1 MRIGICY
8 SLGCRRNMA
17 RAHRYCARIFLIC
30 ALSLVTAHAED
41 GSAAW
46 LRYARI
52 QNPALYRS
60 LPSTIIVQGN
70 DLIQKTAARELQR
83 GLTSMLGRNFT
94 VRALPETAPLNDQSA
109 IVIAT
114 PRDAAEST
122 SSIRPVP
129 GVNADRFHIQSQKM
143 SNGRTRVVVEGASA
157 RAELYA
163 VFHLL
168 EEIAMERPIPPNETQ
183 TPRVAI
189 RWTDEWDNLDG
200 TIERG
205 YAGPSI
211 FFENGH
217 VRSDLTRA
225 GEYARLLSSVGV
237 NGCNINNVN
246 ANLDLL
252 TSEHLAEFARVAE
265 VFRPW
270 GVRLALSVDL
280 TSPQTVGHLPTFDPL
295 DPAVIAWWK
304 EKADEIFKL
313 IPDFAGF
320 TVKAD
325 SEGRRG
331 PSQYGRSPVDA
342 ANVLARA
349 LKSHGGVVLYR
360 GFVYDNHLD
369 WRNLKADRAR
379 AGVDNFAKYDGLF
392 DSNVVIQIK
401 EGPIDFQAREPVS
414 PLFAALR
421 HTNMAIELQTT
432 QEYTGQQ
439 RHMVWLPQMWKW
451 VLDTDLRINGQ
462 ASPVKDVV
470 TGPNALREDG
480 SSELAGFVSVTNV
493 GMESNWLHHPMALAN
508 LFGFGKLAWN
518 PDSSLEDMIGTWTRL
533 TWGSDPLVNTTI
545 RAMQMNSWAT
555 YEGYTGPNGMG
566 TLTNILG
573 YHFGPGI
580 ESAERNGW
588 GQWFRA
594 DEHGIGM
601 NRTSTGTVFV
611 QQYPPELAARYES
624 LDTCPDDLLLFFHH
638 VPYDYKLH
646 SGETLIQSIY
656 DTHYASA
663 RTAAEYVSRWLTLK
677 GKIDNER
684 FQQVL
689 GLFEFQAGHALVW
702 RDAITTWF
710 AQTSGIPDKQ
720 GRVGHDSN
728 RIEAE
733 TMPASSYEVVD
744 VSPSETASGGKAV
757 VCRAT
762 SGCTL
767 TTTNQ
772 HPAGVYNVAV
782 QYFDTWRGVSKYEL
796 SVNGHP
802 IARWT
807 GNDTLPP
814 AQFDAQL
821 DGQDSTRFTAH
832 GVQLKPGDILTLS
845 GIPDLR
851 PELKTESP
859 TRDYREFAPV
869 DYIELGPDGA
879 ITPQ

>member
-1 MRIGICY
+1 M
-8 SLGCRRNMA
+8 SKA
-17 RAHRYCARIFLIC
+17 RRYCARIFLIC
-30 ALSLVTAHAED
+30 TFCIGTVHAED
-41 GSAAW
+41 GSSAW
-46 LRYARI
+46 LRYAPI
-52 QNPALYRS
+52 QKTALYHA

-70 DLIQKTAARELQR
+70 DVIQKTAANELQR
-83 GLTSMLGRNFT
+83 GLTSMLGRTFT
-94 VRALPETAPLNDQSA
+94 VRASPTGASSNDQSA
-109 IVIAT
+109 IVIAA
-114 PRDAAEST
+114 PNDAIDSI
-122 SSIRPVP
+122 SSAAPTR
-129 GVNADRFHIQSQKM
+129 GVSADSFHIQSQQL
-143 SNGRTRVVVEGASA
+143 NHNRTRVLLDGASS
-157 RAELYA
+157 RAEIYA

-168 EEIAMERPIPPNETQ
+168 EEIAMEKPIPSNETQ
-183 TPRVAI
+183 TPRGAI

-217 VRSDLTRA
+217 VRIDLTRA
-225 GEYARLLSSVGV
+225 AEYARLLSSIGL

-252 TSEHLAEFARVAE
+252 TSDHLAEFARIAG

-270 GVRLALSVDL
+270 GIRLALSVDL
-280 TSPQTVGHLPTFDPL
+280 TSPQTVGHLTSFDPF
-295 DPAVIAWWK
+295 DPAVIEWWK
-304 EKADEIFKL
+304 EKADEIYKL

-342 ANVLARA
+342 ANMLARA

-369 WRNLKADRAR
+369 WRDLKADRAR

-414 PLFAALR
+414 PLFGAIGR
-421 HTNMAIELQTT
+421 TNIAIEFQTT

-439 RHMVWLPQMWKW
+439 RHMVWLPPMWKW
-451 VLDTDLRINGQ
+451 VLDSDLRIDGH
-462 ASPVKDVV
+462 ATPVKEVV
-470 TGPNALREDG
+470 TGGGGMRRNG
-480 SSELAGFVSVTNV
+480 SSQLAGFVSVTNV
-493 GMESNWLHHPMALAN
+493 GMECNWLHHPMALAN

-518 PDSSLEDMIGTWTRL
+518 PDYSLEDIIGTWTRL
-533 TWGSDPLVNTTI
+533 TWGNDPLVNSTI
-545 RAMQMNSWAT
+545 RTMQLNSWAT

-573 YHFGPGI
+573 YHFGPGV

-594 DEHGIGM
+594 DKHGIGM
-601 NRTSTGTVFV
+601 NRTSTGTGFI
-611 QQYPPELAARYES
+611 QQYPSELAARYES

-646 SGETLIQSIY
+646 SGKTLIQSIY

-663 RTAAEYVSRWLTLK
+663 RTAAEYVPRWLALK
-677 GKIDNER
+677 GKIDDER

-689 GLFEFQAGHALVW
+689 KLFEFQAGHALVW
-702 RDAITTWF
+702 RDAINTWF
-710 AQTSGIPDKQ
+710 ERISSIPDKQ
-720 GRVGHDSN
+720 GRVGQDPN
-728 RIEAE
+728 RIEVEKIA
-733 TMPASSYEVVD
+733 ASSYEVIE
-744 VSPSETASGGKAV
+744 VSPSETASGGKVV
-757 VCRAT
+757 VCRVA

-767 TTTNQ
+767 KTTIQ
-772 HPAGVYNVAV
+772 HPTGVYNVAV
-782 QYFDTWRGVSKYEL
+782 QYFDVWRGVSHYEM

-802 IARWT
+802 IAQWT
-807 GNDTLPP
+807 GDDTLPP
-814 AQFDAQL
+814 AQFDAHL

-832 GVQLKPGDILTLS
+832 GVHLKPGDILSLS

-851 PELKTESP
+851 PELKTQDP
-859 TRDYREFAPV
+859 APDYREFAPV

>member
-1 MRIGICY
+1 MRIAQGLCTQ
-8 SLGCRRNMA
+8 
-17 RAHRYCARIFLIC
+17 IFLIGVLRI
-30 ALSLVTAHAED
+30 ATAHAED

-46 LRYARI
+46 LRYAPI
-52 QNPALYRS
+52 KEPALYRT
-60 LPSTIIVQGN
+60 LPSNIVVQGG
-70 DLIQKTAARELQR
+70 DVVQMTAATELQR
-83 GLTSMLGRNFT
+83 GLTSMLGRTFT
-94 VRALPETAPLNDQSA
+94 LRTLSKTAPLNEQSA
-109 IVIAT
+109 IVIAA
-114 PRDAAEST
+114 PDGEIG
-122 SSIRPVP
+122 SSSSVTAIY
-129 GVNADRFHIQSQKM
+129 GVSVDRFHIQSQIRH
-143 SNGRTRVVVEGASA
+143 GRIMVRLEGGSS

-168 EEIAMERPIPPNETQ
+168 EEIAMEKAIPSSEIQ

-189 RWTDEWDNLDG
+189 RWTNEWDNLDG

-211 FFENGH
+211 FFEDGH
-217 VRSDLTRA
+217 VRKDLTRA
-225 GEYARLLSSVGV
+225 GEYARLLSSIGV

-252 TSEHLAEFARVAE
+252 TSDHLAEFARIAE

-295 DPAVIAWWK
+295 DPAVIAWWNK
-304 EKADEIFKL
+304 KGDEIFKL

-331 PSQYGRSPVDA
+331 PAQYGRSPVDA
-342 ANVLARA
+342 ANMLARA

-369 WRNLKADRAR
+369 WHDLKADRAR

-414 PLFAALR
+414 PLFGALR
-421 HTNMAIELQTT
+421 RTNMAIELQTT

-439 RHMVWLPQMWKW
+439 RHMVWLPSMWKW
-451 VLDTDLRINGQ
+451 VLDTDLRIDGH
-462 ASPVKDVV
+462 ATPVKEVV
-470 TGPNALREDG
+470 AGRESLQGD
-480 SSELAGFVSVTNV
+480 SSHLAGLVSVTNV
-493 GMESNWLHHPMALAN
+493 GMDSNWLHHPMALAN

-518 PDSSLEDMIGTWTRL
+518 PNRSQEDIIDTWTRL
-533 TWGSDPLVNTTI
+533 TWGNDLLVNRTI
-545 RAMQMNSWAT
+545 RAMQLNSWAT
-555 YEGYTGPNGMG
+555 YEGYTGPYGMG

-580 ESAERNGW
+580 DSAERNGW

-601 NRTSTGTVFV
+601 DRTSTGTGFI
-611 QQYPPELAARYES
+611 QQYPSELAAQYES
-624 LDTCPDDLLLFFHH
+624 LATCPDDLVLFFHH
-638 VPYDYKLH
+638 LPYEYKLH
-646 SGETLIQSIY
+646 SGKTLIQSIY
-656 DTHYASA
+656 DTHYSSA
-663 RTAAEYVSRWLTLK
+663 RTAAEYVQSWLALK
-677 GKIDNER
+677 ERIDNER

-689 GLFEFQAGHALVW
+689 RLFEFQAGHALVW
-702 RDAITTWF
+702 RDAINIWF
-710 AQTSGIPDKQ
+710 EHISGIPDIH
-720 GRVGHDSN
+720 GRVGHDLN

-733 TMPASSYEVVD
+733 TMTRTGYEVVD

-757 VCRAT
+757 VCHAT
-762 SGCTL
+762 AGCML
-767 TTTNQ
+767 TTTVQ
-772 HPAGVYNVAV
+772 HSAGVYNVAV
-782 QYFDTWRGVSKYEL
+782 QYFDVWRGVSHYEM

-802 IARWT
+802 VARWL
-807 GNDTLPP
+807 GDDTLPP
-814 AQFDAQL
+814 AQFDPQL
-821 DGQDSTRFTAH
+821 NGQNSTRFTVH
-832 GVQLKPGDILTLS
+832 GVHLKPGDVLSLS
-845 GIPDLR
+845 GVPDLR
-851 PELKTESP
+851 PELMTDNLDARRA
-859 TRDYREFAPV
+859 RDYRETAPV
-869 DYIELGPDGA
+869 DYIEFGADGA